1 MPGKNKEVSMN
12 VFIIL
17 SYNGVGNA
25 TVFMHSVY
33 RYEWQLYMRA
43 VNIEIKVGDVAYVID
58 SITPLLN

>member
-1 MPGKNKEVSMN
+1 VN

-33 RYEWQLYMRA
+33 RNEWQLFMRT
-43 VNIEIKVGDVAYVID
+43 VNIEVKVGDLAYVID
-58 SITPLLN
+58 LIAPLLN

>member
-1 MPGKNKEVSMN
+1 MK

-33 RYEWQLYMRA
+33 RY
-43 VNIEIKVGDVAYVID
+43 D
-58 SITPLLN
+58 